1 LRENCSRQRSLR
13 ADVAT
18 IPANRV
24 ARTVAAV
31 LQDAPSDFD
40 LRVRDVVSMGRARY
54 MRMFQGDNASDID
67 AITRPRSDG
76 LR

>member
-24 ARTVAAV
+24 ARTVAVA
-31 LQDAPSDFD
+31 LQVATGDFD

-54 MRMFQGDNASDID
+54 M
-67 AITRPRSDG
+67 
-76 LR
+76 

>member
-1 LRENCSRQRSLR
+1 M
-13 ADVAT
+13 
-18 IPANRV
+18 
-24 ARTVAAV
+24 
-31 LQDAPSDFD
+31 LQDATGDFD

-67 AITRPRSDG
+67 AVTRPRSDG